1 MLILSYQN
9 LAVLNEMMH
18 NPCQALLYFQL
29 AENLSIS
36 KTSVK
41 KDQKQILSDA
51 HEFLDMRYKDKLIS
65 KIKIEKTENLDKL
78 GIHFRKV
85 YLLLI

>member
-29 AENLSIS
+29 AENLSG
-36 KTSVK
+36 VK
-41 KDQKQILSDA
+41 KTIKQASSEVHD
-51 HEFLDMRYKDKLIS
+51 FLDIRYKDKLIA
-65 KIKIEKTENLDKL
+65 KIKMEKTENLDKL
-78 GIHFRKV
+78 GIHFRNL
-85 YLLLI
+85 YLK